1 MKTKDI
7 GISFVMIV
15 AALFLTLGSAAAE
28 NRTDRAAIETVLTAY
43 ERALNASDTEGIV
56 ALYANDGVFMPQ
68 HSPSQV
74 GKKAIRATYQHVFKA
89 IRLDIAFKVIEI
101 KQLSANWAF
110 ARTTSSGT
118 VKINAT
124 GKTGPEA
131 NQELFLLRKG
141 EDGKW
146 RIARYIFS
154 TTNRRI

>member
-15 AALFLTLGSAAAE
+15 AALFLSLGSAAAE
-28 NRTDRAAIETVLTAY
+28 NRTDRAAIETVLKTY
-43 ERALNASDTEGIV
+43 GRALNASNTNGIV
-56 ALYANDGVFMPQ
+56 ALYTSDAVFMPQ

-74 GKKAIRATYQHVFKA
+74 GKKAIRVAYQHVFKA
-89 IRLDIAFKVIEI
+89 IRFDIAFNVIEI
-101 KQLSANWAF
+101 KQLSDNWAF
-110 ARTTSSGT
+110 ARTTSNGT
-118 VKINAT
+118 VKIIST
-124 GKTGPEA
+124 GNTGPEA